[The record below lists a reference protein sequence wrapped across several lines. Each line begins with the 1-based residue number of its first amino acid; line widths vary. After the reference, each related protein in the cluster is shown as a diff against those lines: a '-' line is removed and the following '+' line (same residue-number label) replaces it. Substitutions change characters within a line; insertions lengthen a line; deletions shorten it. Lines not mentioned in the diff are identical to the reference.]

1 MGETAKTAGQIGLAG
16 AGLINPFTASS
27 IGTTLLGTLGN
38 AYGLSLGAQNVYN
51 TTKKAIQ
58 DPSSVSVPEYIF
70 AGLDAIPFVSSSTRI
85 ITKLPSVEQVNNTVK
100 RIGQSVSQ
108 AKEKVGEAT
117 SNLDE
122 NYIEVDNVEEVNV
135 GLLHAKIGAD
145 ICKKK
150 YNFTEEMQN
159 AIKYHTVGNENMD
172 LLAKIIFVADKTE
185 EGRNY
190 KKEEKNEQ
198 LQKVRE
204 LSKIDINEALLYEI
218 DSSLI
223 YTIQK
228 HKLVHTDSILTRNK
242 LLKDGENV

>member
-1 MGETAKTAGQIGLAG
+1 MEKLENIEVEELLKRIDSDLKSTLSEKRYKHSLGVMKKAEELALIYGVDVNIAKLTGLAHD
-16 AGLINPFTASS
+16 
-27 IGTTLLGTLGN
+27 IGKEFSDEEMLK
-38 AYGLSLGAQNVYN
+38 Y
-51 TTKKAIQ
+51 
-58 DPSSVSVPEYIF
+58 
-70 AGLDAIPFVSSSTRI
+70 
-85 ITKLPSVEQVNNTVK
+85 
-100 RIGQSVSQ
+100 
-108 AKEKVGEAT
+108 AKE
-117 SNLDE
+117 N
-122 NYIEVDNVEEVNV
+122 NIEVDSLEKVNV

-204 LSKIDINEALLYEI
+204 LSKIDINKALLYEI

-242 LLKDGENV
+242 LLKDDANK

>member
-1 MGETAKTAGQIGLAG
+1 MEKFENIEVEELLKRIDSDLKSTLSEKRYKHSLGVMKKAEELALIYGVDVNIAKLTGLAHD
-16 AGLINPFTASS
+16 
-27 IGTTLLGTLGN
+27 IG
-38 AYGLSLGAQNVYN
+38 
-51 TTKKAIQ
+51 K
-58 DPSSVSVPEYIF
+58 EYSDEEM
-70 AGLDAIPFVSSSTRI
+70 L
-85 ITKLPSVEQVNNTVK
+85 QY
-100 RIGQSVSQ
+100 
-108 AKEKVGEAT
+108 AKE
-117 SNLDE
+117 N
-122 NYIEVDNVEEVNV
+122 NIEVDSVEEVNV

-150 YNFTEEMQN
+150 YNFTIEMQN

>member
-1 MGETAKTAGQIGLAG
+1 MEKFENIEVEELLKRIDSDLKSTLSEKRYKHSLGVMKKAEELALIYGVDVNIAKLTGLAHD
-16 AGLINPFTASS
+16 
-27 IGTTLLGTLGN
+27 IG
-38 AYGLSLGAQNVYN
+38 
-51 TTKKAIQ
+51 K
-58 DPSSVSVPEYIF
+58 EYSDEEM
-70 AGLDAIPFVSSSTRI
+70 L
-85 ITKLPSVEQVNNTVK
+85 KY
-100 RIGQSVSQ
+100 
-108 AKEKVGEAT
+108 AKE
-117 SNLDE
+117 N
-122 NYIEVDNVEEVNV
+122 NIEVDSVEEVNV

-242 LLKDGENV
+242 LLKDDANK

>member
-1 MGETAKTAGQIGLAG
+1 MKFDIEKILEDVKNTLSEKRYIH
-16 AGLINPFTASS
+16 S
-27 IGTTLLGTLGN
+27 IGVMKQAEYL
-38 AYGLSLGAQNVYN
+38 AKKYGQDVEIA
-51 TTKKAIQ
+51 KAVGIAH
-58 DPSSVSVPEYIF
+58 DI
-70 AGLDAIPFVSSSTRI
+70 
-85 ITKLPSVEQVNNTVK
+85 
-100 RIGQSVSQ
+100 
-108 AKEKVGEAT
+108 AKELTEEEKIK
-117 SNLDE
+117 
-122 NYIEVDNVEEVNV
+122 YVEENKIEIDEIEKINI

-242 LLKDGENV
+242 LLKDGVNI

>member
-1 MGETAKTAGQIGLAG
+1 MEKLNNISVEELLNRINSDLRNTLSEKRYKHSLGVMKKAEKLASIYGIDTNVAILTGLAHD
-16 AGLINPFTASS
+16 
-27 IGTTLLGTLGN
+27 IGKEFSDEEMLK
-38 AYGLSLGAQNVYN
+38 Y
-51 TTKKAIQ
+51 
-58 DPSSVSVPEYIF
+58 
-70 AGLDAIPFVSSSTRI
+70 
-85 ITKLPSVEQVNNTVK
+85 
-100 RIGQSVSQ
+100 
-108 AKEKVGEAT
+108 AKE
-117 SNLDE
+117 N
-122 NYIEVDNVEEVNV
+122 NIEVDNVEEVNV

-150 YNFTEEMQN
+150 YNFTLEMQN

-190 KKEEKNEQ
+190 KKDEKNEQ

-204 LSKIDINEALLYEI
+204 LSKIDINKALLYEI

-242 LLKDGENV
+242 LLKDGAKI

>member
-1 MGETAKTAGQIGLAG
+1 MEKLENIEVEELLKRIDSDLKSTLSEKRYKHTLGVMKKAEELALIYGVDVNIAKLTGLAHD
-16 AGLINPFTASS
+16 
-27 IGTTLLGTLGN
+27 IGKEFSDEEMLK
-38 AYGLSLGAQNVYN
+38 Y
-51 TTKKAIQ
+51 
-58 DPSSVSVPEYIF
+58 
-70 AGLDAIPFVSSSTRI
+70 
-85 ITKLPSVEQVNNTVK
+85 
-100 RIGQSVSQ
+100 
-108 AKEKVGEAT
+108 AKE
-117 SNLDE
+117 N
-122 NYIEVDNVEEVNV
+122 NIEVDSLEKVNV

-204 LSKIDINEALLYEI
+204 LSKIDINEVLLYEI
-218 DSSLI
+218 ESSLI

-242 LLKDGENV
+242 LLKDDANK

>member
-1 MGETAKTAGQIGLAG
+1 MEKLNNISVEELLNRINSDLRNTLSEKRYKHSLGVMKKAEELASIYGIDTNVAKLTGLAHD
-16 AGLINPFTASS
+16 
-27 IGTTLLGTLGN
+27 IGKEFSDEEMLK
-38 AYGLSLGAQNVYN
+38 Y
-51 TTKKAIQ
+51 
-58 DPSSVSVPEYIF
+58 
-70 AGLDAIPFVSSSTRI
+70 
-85 ITKLPSVEQVNNTVK
+85 
-100 RIGQSVSQ
+100 
-108 AKEKVGEAT
+108 AKE
-117 SNLDE
+117 N
-122 NYIEVDNVEEVNV
+122 NIEVDNVEEVNV

-190 KKEEKNEQ
+190 KKDEKNEQ

-204 LSKIDINEALLYEI
+204 LSKIDINKALLYEI

-242 LLKDGENV
+242 LLKDGVNI